1 MGEHSLISP
10 EKFDVVVVGTG
21 LVESLVAAYVFLN
34 CLVDSL
40 LLSTRDNLDAGAGLP
55 RTVA

>member
-21 LVESLVAAYVFLN
+21 LVESLVAAYVVSQQPCRL
-34 CLVDSL
+34 LVVK
-40 LLSTRDNLDAGAGLP
+40 T
-55 RTVA
+55 